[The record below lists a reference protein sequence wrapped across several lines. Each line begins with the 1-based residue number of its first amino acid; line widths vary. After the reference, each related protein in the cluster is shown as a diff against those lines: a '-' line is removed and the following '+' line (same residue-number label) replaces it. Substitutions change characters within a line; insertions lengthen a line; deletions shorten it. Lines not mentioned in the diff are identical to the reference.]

1 MYRRTFFNLA
11 EYVLNKAFIYK
22 GRLVDWLDIDVERKL
37 EALEE
42 RLMELEPYDPEQ
54 VRKLKAYQLEV
65 TKQVYPQDLS
75 WDD

>member
-42 RLMELEPYDPEQ
+42 RLMELEPHDPEQ